1 MQNLTQTVKS
11 GPQRLIWGSRRANP
25 NEAVMQKFIT
35 ALLALSLAGTAWF
48 AIAQGDLQVKDTAP
62 DRYVVQKGDTL
73 WSIASKFLKDQWRW
87 PEIWRMN
94 QEQIRNPH
102 QISPGDVLVL
112 DRSVSPPQLRLGE
125 AGGTPK
131 ASGAEDTE
139 SVKLLPRIYT
149 SPLAAGAI
157 PAIPP
162 RSIEPFLTQPL
173 LIEEGGLDRAPR
185 IIATEENRV
194 NLGAGNVAYVSGF
207 GRATDPVWQVYR
219 TGQPLVDPETNL
231 TLGYEAVFLGTARVT
246 RPGEPATVQ
255 IVNSKKEIS
264 AGDRLIPA
272 PPAVIPQYV
281 PHAPAS
287 QVSGHII
294 ALYDATYS
302 ASGGRDSII
311 SINRGRRHGLEAG
324 NVLAIYRNVV
334 IYDQADYLKS
344 RDRSPAIQL
353 PPERYGLAYIFRT
366 FNSVSYALVMESSRP
381 IQGGDIVQNP

>member
-1 MQNLTQTVKS
+1 
-11 GPQRLIWGSRRANP
+11 
-25 NEAVMQKFIT
+25 MQKSIT

-48 AIAQGDLQVKDTAP
+48 ALAQGDLQVKDTAP
-62 DRYVVQKGDTL
+62 ERYVVQKGDTL
-73 WSIASKFLKDQWRW
+73 WSISTKFLKDQWRW

-94 QEQIRNPH
+94 QEQIRNQH

-112 DRSVSPPQLRLGE
+112 DRSVSPPQLRLGD
-125 AGGTPK
+125 AGEK
-131 ASGAEDTE
+131 AGETGAADD
-139 SVKLLPRIYT
+139 SVKLLPRVYI
-149 SPLAAGAI
+149 SPLALNAI

-162 RSIEPFLTQPL
+162 RAIEPFLTQPL
-173 LIEEGGLDRAPR
+173 LIEEGGHDRAPR

-194 NLGAGNVAYVSGF
+194 NLGSGSVAYVSGF
-207 GRATDPVWQVYR
+207 GKSTNQVWQVYR
-219 TGQPLVDPETNL
+219 SGQPLVDPDSDQ

-255 IVNSKKEIS
+255 IVSSKKEIS

-272 PPAVIPQYV
+272 PPPVIPQYV
-281 PHAPAS
+281 PHAPDSKVA
-287 QVSGHII
+287 GRII

-302 ASGGRDSII
+302 DSGGREAII
-311 SINRGRRHGLEAG
+311 SINRGSRHGLEAG

-353 PPERYGLAYIFRT
+353 PPERYGLVYIFRT
-366 FNSVSYALVMESSRP
+366 FNSVSYGLVMESSRP